1 MKKQKKTHII
11 FLILAAVFAVGIPGS
26 FREGIAAGIVC
37 LLLTALFAYLGF
49 KKSPAKKQTTPK
61 AVSSPAPVKSQL
73 PEDQAR
79 KDRDAAHVSFIEN
92 KQQEF
97 STAPSHVP
105 CVDIAV
111 FEDRSMP
118 DNSISSVLKPV
129 QEIKPAADPERT
141 EREAQRAAYLDGQR
155 KEFSNALAAIPRADI
170 YISEDKVT
178 RQAPSNMPEIHFTN
192 ITKRTHI
199 DKLFPLVVIDTE
211 TTGLTPRGNDII
223 EVSAIRYEEGFVPV
237 SCFTTLLRSRNPI
250 PAEASSKNNITDDMI
265 KDKPFFSEIAASFSD
280 YISGCNVVGHNL
292 PFDLKF
298 LFVCGA
304 TLSDKAKYYDTYDLA
319 KRTLLSS
326 KSKKWDNEIGASVP
340 VDDYDVEDYKLETL
354 CDYYGIYRADA
365 HRSLSDCFATAK
377 VFERIIDDKMN
388 KE

>member
-1 MKKQKKTHII
+1 MKTNKARIADPGAKKGLFNMKKQKKTRII
-11 FLILAAVFAVGIPGS
+11 FLILAAVFAVGVPGS
-26 FREGIAAGIVC
+26 FREGVAAGIVC

-49 KKSPAKKQTTPK
+49 KKPSVKKQAAPK
-61 AVSSPAPVKSQL
+61 AASAPVNSQPL
-73 PEDQAR
+73 EDQSR
-79 KDRDAAHVSFIEN
+79 KNSDAARASFIEN

-97 STAPSHVP
+97 SIALSQIPR
-105 CVDIAV
+105 VDIAV
-111 FEDRSMP
+111 
-118 DNSISSVLKPV
+118 
-129 QEIKPAADPERT
+129 
-141 EREAQRAAYLDGQR
+141 
-155 KEFSNALAAIPRADI
+155 
-170 YISEDKVT
+170 SEDKPT
-178 RQAPSNMPEIHFTN
+178 RKAPSDMPEIHFTN
-192 ITKRTHI
+192 IAKRTHI

-319 KRTLLSS
+319 KRTLVSS

>member
-1 MKKQKKTHII
+1 MKTNKARIADPGAKKGLFNMKKQKKTRII
-11 FLILAAVFAVGIPGS
+11 FLILAAVFAVGVPGS
-26 FREGIAAGIVC
+26 FREGIAAVMVC

-49 KKSPAKKQTTPK
+49 KKPSAKKQAAPK
-61 AVSSPAPVKSQL
+61 AASASAPAPVNSQPL
-73 PEDQAR
+73 EDHSR
-79 KDRDAAHVSFIEN
+79 KNHDAARASFIEN
-92 KQQEF
+92 KQQDF
-97 STAPSHVP
+97 SIALSQIPR
-105 CVDIAV
+105 VDIAV
-111 FEDRSMP
+111 
-118 DNSISSVLKPV
+118 
-129 QEIKPAADPERT
+129 
-141 EREAQRAAYLDGQR
+141 
-155 KEFSNALAAIPRADI
+155 
-170 YISEDKVT
+170 SEDKPT
-178 RQAPSNMPEIHFTN
+178 RKAPSDMPEIHFTN

-304 TLSDKAKYYDTYDLA
+304 TLPDKVKYYDTYDLA
-319 KRTLLSS
+319 KRTLVSS
-326 KSKKWDNEIGASVP
+326 SSKKWDNEIGASVP

-354 CDYYGIYRADA
+354 CDYYGIYRTDA